1 MNIILVIFDSLRK
14 DCVGAYGSPPWGKV
28 HTPHFDA
35 FAEQSLLLTRA
46 YPESLPTLP
55 ARRAI
60 YTGRRVYPFHNADFR
75 LKGDFVGAPGWGPIP
90 EEQPTL
96 AEILREAGYR
106 TGLIADLYHMFKPSK
121 NFWRGFDQ
129 WMFLRGQETDPAR
142 SGPRLTQEE
151 IDHWLPEE
159 MRGQGQA
166 RIDFIQQCI
175 MNIHDRRREED
186 YFAPRVLKEAACWLE
201 ENRDAG
207 KFFLTV
213 ESFDPHEP
221 WLVPPHYR
229 EMYLTAEGQEQVV
242 SAYGDVSDL
251 DEALLT
257 RTRAN
262 YSGEVTMCDRW
273 FGYFM
278 ESLRVLGLLD
288 NTLVILA
295 SDHGHSIGDRNY
307 LGKRGYP
314 STPEVFDLPLMIR
327 FPQAE
332 HAGETSDMFVQFH
345 DITATILERAK
356 VEPSV
361 ETDGIPFLE
370 DASAGKTGP
379 RNHATVAWG
388 SAITVITGK
397 WWFNCKVDGTGVLLH
412 DLEARDPFAV
422 NVADEHPDVVNELFA
437 QAEAD
442 AGGRFPDWLVDLAK
456 NQADAPGC
464 SDLVARVQTK
474 EAP

>member
-14 DCVGAYGSPPWGKV
+14 DCVGTYGSPPWGKV

-35 FAEQSLLLTRA
+35 FAEQSLIMTRA

-60 YTGRRVYPFHNADFR
+60 YTGQRVYPFHNADFR

-106 TGLIADLYHMFKPSK
+106 TGLIADVYHMFKPSK

-129 WMFLRGQETDPAR
+129 WTFLRGQEKDPAR
-142 SGPRLTQEE
+142 SGPRLTPEE
-151 IDHWLPEE
+151 IDYWLPEE

-175 MNIHDRRREED
+175 MNIHDRRLEED
-186 YFAPRVLKEAACWLE
+186 YFAPRVLKEAAVWLE
-201 ENRDAG
+201 QNQDADR
-207 KFFLTV
+207 FFLTV

-221 WLVPPHYR
+221 WLVPLHYR
-229 EMYLTAEGQEQVV
+229 KMYLNEEGHEQVV
-242 SAYGDVSDL
+242 SAYGNVSGIDR
-251 DEALLT
+251 ALIA
-257 RTRAN
+257 RTQTN

-273 FGYFM
+273 FGYFL
-278 ESLRVLGLLD
+278 ESLRVLGLLED
-288 NTLVILA
+288 TMVIFT
-295 SDHGHSIGDRNY
+295 SDHGHSIGDRGW

-314 STPEVFDLPLMIR
+314 STPETFDLPLLIR
-327 FPQAE
+327 FPKAE
-332 HAGETSDMFVQFH
+332 HGGKTSDMFVQHH
-345 DITATILERAK
+345 DLTAAVLEVAE
-356 VEPSV
+356 VEPPA
-361 ETDGIPFLE
+361 EINGIPFLE
-370 DASAGKTGP
+370 DALAGRPGP
-379 RNHATVAWG
+379 RDHVTVAWG
-388 SAITVITGK
+388 SAVTVITDK

-412 DLEARDPFAV
+412 DLAAADDPFTT
-422 NVADEHPDVVNELFA
+422 NVADEHPDVVHELFA
-437 QAEAD
+437 QAVED
-442 AGGRFPDWLVDLAK
+442 AGGDFPDWLLNLAR

-464 SDLVARVQTK
+464 SDLVARK
-474 EAP
+474 GE